1 MLRWIFLGVYC
12 IGLFLLIRS
21 MLFEDGKI
29 SNRFTRIASLF
40 LLPWTVYEFISLI
53 KMIPIECT
61 FFSITSAVTTV
72 ISLVITLALIIV
84 NFFPAIFNHKK

>member
-1 MLRWIFLGVYC
+1 MLRWIFLGIYC

-53 KMIPIECT
+53 KMIPIERT

-72 ISLVITLALIIV
+72 ISLVITLALIILA
-84 NFFPAIFNHKK
+84 FFPAIFNHKK

>member
-1 MLRWIFLGVYC
+1 
-12 IGLFLLIRS
+12 

-53 KMIPIECT
+53 KMIPIERT

-72 ISLVITLALIIV
+72 INLVITLALIILA
-84 NFFPAIFNHKK
+84 FFPAIFNDKK

>member
-1 MLRWIFLGVYC
+1 MLRWIFLGIYC

-21 MLFEDGKI
+21 MLFEDRKI

-53 KMIPIECT
+53 KMIPIERT

-72 ISLVITLALIIV
+72 ISLVITLALIILA
-84 NFFPAIFNHKK
+84 FFPAIFNHKK